1 MELKNINNKLTAFLK
16 TEVPRRLFPNDVVF
30 DHISFASGRR
40 IAFRFELITDAG
52 KLFGLAPLPTESITA
67 TASYEMEKLL
77 ACCILKLIV
86 HCRGQDYEYEYLL
99 TEEER
104 QMLTGKMEAFFHER
118 IGTDLRLFSSQHA
131 PDSALPC

>member
-1 MELKNINNKLTAFLK
+1 MRNVSSKLNAFLK
-16 TEVPRRLFPNDVVF
+16 TEVPRRLFPNDVEF
-30 DHISFASGRR
+30 DHISFANGRR
-40 IAFRFELITDAG
+40 IAFRLALIADAG
-52 KLFGLAPLPTESITA
+52 KLFGLTTVPSESITA
-67 TASYEMEKLL
+67 TACYEMEKQSA
-77 ACCILKLIV
+77 ACTLSLTV
-86 HCRGQDYEYEYLL
+86 RYRGQDYQYEYLL